1 MECSFFC
8 DGTRTPTSCILKAFK
23 KKKIHA
29 SVELLSEDTNTSLI
43 VHLLAAYDM
52 YDLQQKSHASVEFL
66 NTNTTNLVHII
77 NPALNDCL

>member
-1 MECSFFC
+1 MVHVHLQAAYLRHSN
-8 DGTRTPTSCILKAFK
+8 

>member
-8 DGTRTPTSCILKAFK
+8 DGTRTPTSCILRAF